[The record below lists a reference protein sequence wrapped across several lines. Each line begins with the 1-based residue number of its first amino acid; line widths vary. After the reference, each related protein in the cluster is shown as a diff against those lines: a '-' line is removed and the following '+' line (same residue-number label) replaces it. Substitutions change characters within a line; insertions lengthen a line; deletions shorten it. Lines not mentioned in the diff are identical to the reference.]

1 MEIIKILIAITGFS
15 TFILLALLSWVIG
28 KDVIDPVTKEYV
40 TDREGKILRYIG
52 YVFCIIIL
60 TILYI
65 FLF

>member
-1 MEIIKILIAITGFS
+1 MEIIKILVVLSGFS
-15 TFILLALLSWVIG
+15 TFILLALISWVVG

-52 YVFCIIIL
+52 YVFCIVIL
-60 TILYI
+60 IILYI